1 MSSSYHSMDA
11 LKEFKTIVESTNDE
25 VFFQG
30 LLAYIDTIPD
40 KIQRRLEVAKGSR
53 ADAGQRYFP
62 HILHA
67 LQSHLHTE
75 VEGSLDLTAY
85 LLQDRLIYH
94 NDILTSEGLIDR
106 EITVVEIVI
115 GLFRYLS
122 KRKDIAGCRQRL
134 PPGDH
139 VGPKP
144 NETQLDLEGLDD
156 RLANIITMQY
166 AHREVRFLLALDAYL
181 TESNRTGKLP
191 TIIQAVLEHRNI
203 HQKRLGGMSLN
214 VETMSAKFL
223 PAGCTIVDLA
233 GALAW
238 ILHLR
243 VKAKFGKPL
252 WVRWQEYLD
261 EDPNAERCFLR
272 SFDTRI
278 LDTDFWAVR
287 HTRPCD
293 SSLRSDYLPTTVSSL
308 AQTQSHGPSA
318 TSIASVISGQGDS
331 VAQHDGGKAKAKRD
345 RSVMEA
351 ELRKTMA
358 NQILGDMRTQIPELG
373 FVFTP
378 IRLPDFFVRFQNYID
393 RGYSLPSDSRYCI
406 ADKPMKPE
414 TSRKFLECA
423 AMMLASDH
431 PEESRLK
438 QVADLLRL
446 RSFQTNRSVSDI
458 LKAMTKQYKHNESPE
473 NSAGFVSD
481 REVELSSERTIITT
495 STKQS
500 TFSTVQSTETNITRA
515 LLSERFV

>member
-1 MSSSYHSMDA
+1 M
-11 LKEFKTIVESTNDE
+11 
-25 VFFQG
+25 
-30 LLAYIDTIPD
+30 
-40 KIQRRLEVAKGSR
+40 IQKRLEVAEGSR
-53 ADAGQRYFP
+53 ADAGQQYFP
-62 HILHA
+62 DILHA

-75 VEGSLDLTAY
+75 VVGSLDLTAY
-85 LLQDRLIYH
+85 LLQDRVIYH
-94 NDILTSEGLIDR
+94 NDILASEGWIDR
-106 EITVVEIVI
+106 EITVGELVI

-122 KRKDIAGCRQRL
+122 KRKNIAGCHQGS

-139 VGPKP
+139 VGPKHS
-144 NETQLDLEGLDD
+144 ETQLDLEGLDD
-156 RLANIITMQY
+156 RLTDIITMQY
-166 AHREVRFLLALDAYL
+166 AHREVKFLRALDAYL
-181 TESNRTGKLP
+181 TESNRTGNLP

-203 HQKRLGGMSLN
+203 HQKRLGGISLN

-278 LDTDFWAVR
+278 LDSDFPAAC

-308 AQTQSHGPSA
+308 ATQSHGPSA

-331 VAQHDGGKAKAKRD
+331 VAQDDGRKAKAKRD

-358 NQILGDMRTQIPELG
+358 NQILSDMRTQIPKLE

-378 IRLPDFFVRFQNYID
+378 IRLPDFFVRFQNYIN
-393 RGYSLPSDSRYCI
+393 RGHPLPSDSRYYI

-414 TSRKFLECA
+414 TSRRFLECA
-423 AMMLASDH
+423 AMMLASDQ

-458 LKAMTKQYKHNESPE
+458 LKAMTKQYKNNESPE
-473 NSAGFVSD
+473 TSAGFVSD
-481 REVELSSERTIITT
+481 REVREVRFSSERTMNTT
-495 STKQS
+495 SAES
-500 TFSTVQSTETNITRA
+500 PTFSTIVQLTDTSITR
-515 LLSERFV
+515 SSHSQRFV